1 MVYYD
6 FYKLLELVVDV
17 FGYGLGVVILY
28 FDGLKD
34 NFIVYVFRILI
45 IVEKNY
51 LQIEKEVFVIIFG
64 VIKFYVYLYGWKF
77 IFIIDYKLLI
87 IIFGFKKGILVL
99 IVF

>member
-34 NFIVYVFRILI
+34 NFIVCVFRILI

-51 LQIEKEVFVIIFG
+51 L
-64 VIKFYVYLYGWKF
+64 
-77 IFIIDYKLLI
+77 
-87 IIFGFKKGILVL
+87 
-99 IVF
+99 